1 MLLRTHTLGST
12 FNKPTESLNLIL
24 KPLKYMQGKEAI
36 VVCAM
41 VWRSSCPCVFKMCFT
56 GTASSHRGEEDCGQP
71 VSRMGWRT
79 RCARRKCNHKS
90 SDTFRSRHGIVS
102 TVYSPWLGQGHTG
115 ASSQPALFRRSL
127 AQLGRAV
134 RLIQSFVAPCCW
146 WRSSKR
152 KIQPKLW
159 SDSFKSF
166 SFLCIFSVF
175 S

>member
-24 KPLKYMQGKEAI
+24 KPLKYVQGKEAV

-41 VWRSSCPCVFKMCFT
+41 VWRSSCPYVFKMHYT
-56 GTASSHRGEEDCGQP
+56 GTASSHRG

-79 RCARRKCNHKS
+79 RCVRRKCNHKS

-102 TVYSPWLGQGHTG
+102 TVHSPRLGQGHTG
-115 ASSQPALFRRSL
+115 ASSQPALFRCSL